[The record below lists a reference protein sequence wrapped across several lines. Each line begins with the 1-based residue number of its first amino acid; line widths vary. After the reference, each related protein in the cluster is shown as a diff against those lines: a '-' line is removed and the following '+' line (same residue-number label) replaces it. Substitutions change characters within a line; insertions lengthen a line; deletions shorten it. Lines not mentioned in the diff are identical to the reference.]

1 MPPSLMAG
9 LRNNKKMK
17 FYAHRGASADFPEHT
32 MAAYRGAI
40 EQGALGF
47 ECDIRV
53 TKDEVLILWHDA
65 NMKKE
70 AKSAAI
76 IANRTYAEIKQIY
89 PAVMTLNELLD
100 LAIENKKSLALETKH
115 PVPTGNRVEELVVA
129 ELHKRKDAIKK
140 SGIDVAI
147 MSFSW
152 FAIEKIKK
160 MDPTIKT
167 VMLLGDITN
176 KITRRFTSAQVIGP
190 SVEMIRKS
198 PELISEIKN
207 SGKELYVWTVDS
219 TEDLQYCASVGVDI
233 VMTNRPAHA
242 RSVLGYS

>member
-1 MPPSLMAG
+1 
-9 LRNNKKMK
+9 MK

-47 ECDIRV
+47 ECDVRI
-53 TKDEVLILWHDA
+53 TKDETPILWHDA
-65 NMKKE
+65 SMKKQ
-70 AKSAAI
+70 ANNAAV
-76 IANRTYAEIKQIY
+76 IANNTYAQIKQIY
-89 PAVMTLNELLD
+89 PEVMTLAELLD
-100 LAIENKKSLALETKH
+100 LAITNKKSLALETKH
-115 PVPTGNRVEELVVA
+115 PVPTGNRVEELVIA
-129 ELHKRKDAIKK
+129 ELQKRKDIIAA
-140 SGIDVAI
+140 SGIDIAI

-160 MDPTIKT
+160 MDPTIQT
-167 VMLLGDITN
+167 VMLLHESNASIA
-176 KITRRFTSAQVIGP
+176 RRFTSAQVIGP
-190 SVEMIRKS
+190 SVEMIKKS
-198 PELISEIKN
+198 PELAKEIKK

-219 TEDLQYCASVGVDI
+219 TQDLQFCASVGVDI

>member
-1 MPPSLMAG
+1 
-9 LRNNKKMK
+9 
-17 FYAHRGASADFPEHT
+17 
-32 MAAYRGAI
+32 
-40 EQGALGF
+40 
-47 ECDIRV
+47 
-53 TKDEVLILWHDA
+53 
-65 NMKKE
+65 MKKE

-76 IANRTYAEIKQIY
+76 IANRTYAQIKEIY

-100 LAIENKKSLALETKH
+100 LAITHKKSLALETKH
-115 PVPTGNRVEELVVA
+115 PVPSGNRVEELVIA
-129 ELHKRKDAIKK
+129 ELQNRKDAIKK
-140 SGIDVAI
+140 SGIEIAM

-167 VMLLGDITN
+167 VMLLGDLTN
-176 KITRRFTSAQVIGP
+176 KMSRRFTSAQVIGP
-190 SVEMIRKS
+190 SVEMIKKS
-198 PELISEIKN
+198 PELVTDVKK

-219 TEDLQYCASVGVDI
+219 TEDLQYCASVGVDV

>member
-1 MPPSLMAG
+1 MAE
-9 LRNNKKMK
+9 LSNNKKVK

-32 MAAYRGAI
+32 MAAYLGAI

-47 ECDIRV
+47 ECDIRI
-53 TKDEVLILWHDA
+53 TKDEVPILWHDA
-65 NMKKE
+65 SMKKE
-70 AKSAAI
+70 AKNAAV
-76 IANRTYAEIKQIY
+76 IANKTYTEIKAIN
-89 PAVMTLNELLD
+89 PAVVTLNELLD
-100 LAIENKKSLALETKH
+100 LAITHKKSLALETKH

-129 ELHKRKDAIKK
+129 ELHKRKDEISK
-140 SGIDVAI
+140 SGINIAV

-160 MDPTIKT
+160 MDSKIRT
-167 VMLLGDITN
+167 VMLLHESNQRIA
-176 KITRRFTSAQVIGP
+176 RRFTSAQIIGP
-190 SVEMIRKS
+190 SVEMIKKS
-198 PELISEIKN
+198 PDLVVEIKK

-219 TEDLQYCASVGVDI
+219 TEDLQYCASVGVDV

>member
-1 MPPSLMAG
+1 MAG

-47 ECDIRV
+47 ECDIRI
-53 TKDEVLILWHDA
+53 TKDEVPILWHDA
-65 NMKKE
+65 SMKKE
-70 AKSAAI
+70 AKNNAI
-76 IANRTYAEIKQIY
+76 IANQSFAQIKQIY

-115 PVPTGNRVEELVVA
+115 PVPTGNRVEELVIA
-129 ELHKRKDAIKK
+129 ELHRRKESIAK
-140 SGIDVAI
+140 SGINIVI

-160 MDPTIKT
+160 IDPTIKT
-167 VMLLGDITN
+167 VMLLGDLTN

-190 SVEMIRKS
+190 SVEMIKNS
-198 PELISEIKN
+198 PELVTEIKN

>member
-1 MPPSLMAG
+1 MAE
-9 LRNNKKMK
+9 LSNNKKVK

-32 MAAYRGAI
+32 MAAYLGAI

-47 ECDIRV
+47 ECDIRI
-53 TKDEVLILWHDA
+53 TKDEVPILWHDA
-65 NMKKE
+65 SMKKE
-70 AKSAAI
+70 AKNAAV
-76 IANRTYAEIKQIY
+76 IANKTYSEIKAIY

-100 LAIENKKSLALETKH
+100 LAITHKKSLALETKH

-129 ELHKRKDAIKK
+129 ELHKRKNEISK
-140 SGIDVAI
+140 SGINIAV

-160 MDPTIKT
+160 MDSKIRT
-167 VMLLGDITN
+167 VMLLHESNQRIA
-176 KITRRFTSAQVIGP
+176 RRFTSAQIIGP
-190 SVEMIRKS
+190 SVEMIKKS
-198 PELISEIKN
+198 PDLVAEIKK

-219 TEDLQYCASVGVDI
+219 TEDLQYCESVGVDV

>member
-1 MPPSLMAG
+1 MVGHFVDTIKP
-9 LRNNKKMK
+9 
-17 FYAHRGASADFPEHT
+17 YIDQFP
-32 MAAYRGAI
+32 
-40 EQGALGF
+40 
-47 ECDIRV
+47 
-53 TKDEVLILWHDA
+53 
-65 NMKKE
+65 N
-70 AKSAAI
+70 
-76 IANRTYAEIKQIY
+76 IY
-89 PAVMTLNELLD
+89 SRDLNPNNELSKD
-100 LAIENKKSLALETKH
+100 LINEIAESVGFTMPTVESSVNLVKTILGENSN
-115 PVPTGNRVEELVVA
+115 VPLRDSVA

>member
-1 MPPSLMAG
+1 MAG

-47 ECDIRV
+47 ECDVRI

-70 AKSAAI
+70 ANNPAI

-115 PVPTGNRVEELVVA
+115 PVPTGNRVEELIVA
-129 ELHKRKDAIKK
+129 ELHKRESAIKK
-140 SGIDVAI
+140 SGIEVVI

-152 FAIEKIKK
+152 FAIEKVKK
-160 MDPTIKT
+160 MDRSIKT
-167 VMLLGDITN
+167 VMLLHDFN
-176 KITRRFTSAQVIGP
+176 QKLSRRFTSAQVIGP
-190 SVEMIRKS
+190 SVEMIKKS
-198 PELISEIKN
+198 PELVTEIKK

>member
-1 MPPSLMAG
+1 MAE
-9 LRNNKKMK
+9 LSNNKKVK

-32 MAAYRGAI
+32 MAAYLGAI

-47 ECDIRV
+47 ECDIRI
-53 TKDEVLILWHDA
+53 TKDEVPILWHDA
-65 NMKKE
+65 SMKKE
-70 AKSAAI
+70 AKNAAV
-76 IANRTYAEIKQIY
+76 IANKTYSEIKAIY

-100 LAIENKKSLALETKH
+100 LAITHKKSLALETKH

-129 ELHKRKDAIKK
+129 ELHKRKNEISK
-140 SGIDVAI
+140 SGINIAV

-160 MDPTIKT
+160 MDSKIRT
-167 VMLLGDITN
+167 VMLLHESNQRIA
-176 KITRRFTSAQVIGP
+176 RRFTSAQIIGP
-190 SVEMIRKS
+190 SIEMIKKS
-198 PELISEIKN
+198 PDLVAEIKK

-219 TEDLQYCASVGVDI
+219 TEDLQFCESVGVDV

>member
-1 MPPSLMAG
+1 MAG

-47 ECDIRV
+47 ECDIRL

-100 LAIENKKSLALETKH
+100 LAIGNKKSLALETKH
-115 PVPTGNRVEELVVA
+115 PVPTGNRVEELIVA
-129 ELHKRKDAIKK
+129 ELHKREDSIKK
-140 SGIDVAI
+140 SGINIAI

-167 VMLLGDITN
+167 VI
-176 KITRRFTSAQVIGP
+176 
-190 SVEMIRKS
+190 
-198 PELISEIKN
+198 LI
-207 SGKELYVWTVDS
+207 
-219 TEDLQYCASVGVDI
+219 
-233 VMTNRPAHA
+233 
-242 RSVLGYS
+242 

>member
-1 MPPSLMAG
+1 
-9 LRNNKKMK
+9 MK

-53 TKDEVLILWHDA
+53 TKDEVLVLWHDA

-70 AKSAAI
+70 AKNAAI
-76 IANRTYAEIKQIY
+76 IANSTYAEIKQIY
-89 PAVMTLNELLD
+89 PAAMTLNELLD

-115 PVPTGNRVEELVVA
+115 PVPTGNRVEELVIA
-129 ELHKRKDAIKK
+129 ELHKRKEAIKK
-140 SGIDVAI
+140 SGIDVVI

-167 VMLLGDITN
+167 VMLLGDIAN

-190 SVEMIRKS
+190 SVEMIKKS
-198 PELISEIKN
+198 PELVTEIKK
-207 SGKELYVWTVDS
+207 SGKEIYVWTVDS

>member
-1 MPPSLMAG
+1 MAG

-53 TKDEVLILWHDA
+53 TKDEALILWHDA

-219 TEDLQYCASVGVDI
+219 TEDLEYCASVGVDI

>member
-1 MPPSLMAG
+1 MAG

-47 ECDIRV
+47 ECDIRL

-190 SVEMIRKS
+190 SVEMVRKS

-219 TEDLQYCASVGVDI
+219 TEDLQYCASVGVDV

>member
-1 MPPSLMAG
+1 MAG

-47 ECDIRV
+47 ECDIRI
-53 TKDEVLILWHDA
+53 TKDEIPILWHDA
-65 NMKKE
+65 SMKKE
-70 AKSAAI
+70 AKNNAI
-76 IANRTYAEIKQIY
+76 IANQSFAQIKQIY

-115 PVPTGNRVEELVVA
+115 PVPTGNRVEELVIA
-129 ELHKRKDAIKK
+129 ELHRRKESLAK
-140 SGIDVAI
+140 SGINIVI

-160 MDPTIKT
+160 IDPTIKT
-167 VMLLGDITN
+167 VMLLGDLTN

-190 SVEMIRKS
+190 SVEMIKNS
-198 PELISEIKN
+198 PELVTEIKN

>member
-1 MPPSLMAG
+1 
-9 LRNNKKMK
+9 
-17 FYAHRGASADFPEHT
+17 
-32 MAAYRGAI
+32 MAAYHGAI

-53 TKDEVLILWHDA
+53 TKDEVLVLWHDA

-70 AKSAAI
+70 ANNPAI
-76 IANRTYAEIKQIY
+76 IANSTYAEIKQIY
-89 PAVMTLNELLD
+89 PAAMTLNELLD

-140 SGIDVAI
+140 SGIDIAM

-190 SVEMIRKS
+190 SVEMIKKS
-198 PELISEIKN
+198 PDLVTEIKN

>member
-1 MPPSLMAG
+1 
-9 LRNNKKMK
+9 MK

-129 ELHKRKDAIKK
+129 ELRKRKDAIKK